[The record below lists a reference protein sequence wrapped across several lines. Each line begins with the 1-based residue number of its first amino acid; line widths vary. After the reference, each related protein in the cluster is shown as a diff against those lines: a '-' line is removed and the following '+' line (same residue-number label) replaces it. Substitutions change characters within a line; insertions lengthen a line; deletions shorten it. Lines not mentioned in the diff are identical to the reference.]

1 MQQALSAGGRR
12 PSTALAA
19 ASSTGGLGCFEC
31 LNFKRDAG
39 HMLVHML
46 MVGYCIPC
54 VFRTCVYSFYSF
66 QCSQWIWFNW
76 EGLSFTSQQVGCF
89 CCCDWRLK
97 TASDEQSCIR
107 KDFVDGGAL
116 LAWTSAQRTGVG
128 GRARQIQGCLILR
141 ESWACSSSLSYPR
154 SLELTTLI
162 RCESMKLLWDGKL
175 FWSVYSSVRFCFADR
190 NVQYLRPARWNSLL
204 VFSQLTV
211 E

>member
-19 ASSTGGLGCFEC
+19 ASSTGGLGCSNVWI
-31 LNFKRDAG
+31 LNGTRDTCWYTCWW
-39 HMLVHML
+39 LVIAFLACSAH
-46 MVGYCIPC
+46 
-54 VFRTCVYSFYSF
+54 VYSFYSF

-76 EGLSFTSQQVGCF
+76 EGLSFTSQQVECF
-89 CCCDWRLK
+89 CCYDWRLK

-128 GRARQIQGCLILR
+128 GRAQQIQGCLILR

-175 FWSVYSSVRFCFADR
+175 FWSVYSSGRFCFADR
-190 NVQYLRPARWNSLL
+190 NVQ
-204 VFSQLTV
+204 
-211 E
+211 